1 MNELLSRGHSYNRR
15 CVRNKDK
22 YETATGRLKKN
33 TDALGIVFSDGDAQ
47 GKSCITSFSTDF
59 GYISSTLH

>member
-1 MNELLSRGHSYNRR
+1 M
-15 CVRNKDK
+15 RNKDK